1 MNTTPPHPTSSR
13 TLSRHAAFVAA
24 AAALALAP
32 CIDAQTPSPAAK
44 APPAAGQSDPGTGN
58 GTRSNLAGTP
68 SGDGAQLY
76 TMKFDGGG
84 IPELCDRLRTSMPGD
99 SLVVSASAQG
109 IELPGFELRNV
120 RLAEIGR
127 TMEFLSEGRLRVE
140 VVEKDNPASGNI
152 WRIGCRNAAEAAI
165 PIKMRS
171 VAAPHLFAD
180 EKQLKEVLEAAA
192 EAVDRRRLEAAG
204 VSRAA
209 AGNFRSAGVLPLK
222 SQNVFVIIGD
232 EDGVA
237 GLESLI
243 QATEQRLA
251 NAKAEKVEE
260 LLRGA
265 PKMKA
270 VAAPHLFANEPRLK
284 RFINEVNVMS
294 GELAEIND
302 YRWTT
307 AGFPAKSTPYWVN
320 VHPREEQKVFMLLGN
335 GDAITGME
343 SLIKAAEQLAEKD
356 DAKVDAA
363 IEAERQKEAAR
374 KEAEV
379 QAAKDRAKAD
389 KREP

>member
-171 VAAPHLFAD
+171 VAAPHLFA
-180 EKQLKEVLEAAA
+180 
-192 EAVDRRRLEAAG
+192 
-204 VSRAA
+204 
-209 AGNFRSAGVLPLK
+209 
-222 SQNVFVIIGD
+222 
-232 EDGVA
+232 
-237 GLESLI
+237 
-243 QATEQRLA
+243 
-251 NAKAEKVEE
+251 
-260 LLRGA
+260 
-265 PKMKA
+265 
-270 VAAPHLFANEPRLK
+270 NEPRLK